1 MKNVFFSL
9 LLILS
14 VNAAHADSETAQK
27 LQGTWI
33 AGDVET
39 MMLQSKVAIKGDQ
52 LTWTLS
58 MGQCMKETEEGNCLY
73 GVTHHF
79 VNIGTFTI
87 IGDAPNAPGAKI
99 MQVKFHGIGNPF
111 FGPLTEQNGDSEDIA
126 KIVENAVEKD
136 FELDVLLRLDAND
149 TILAFG
155 SLETTLEDASDKS
168 HIDSDFAYLKQ
179 P

>member
-33 AGDVET
+33 AGDVESF
-39 MMLQSKVAIKGDQ
+39 QSIVAIKGDQ

-58 MGQCMKETEEGNCLY
+58 LPQCLKETGEGDCLY
-73 GVTHHF
+73 AVTHHF
-79 VNIGTFTI
+79 VNTGTFNI
-87 IGDAPNAPGAKI
+87 VGDAPNAPGAKI

-111 FGPLTEQNGDSEDIA
+111 FGPLTELPQDAEDLISA
-126 KIVENAVEKD
+126 VNATKEKD
-136 FELDVLLRLDAND
+136 FELDVLFQLDAND

-155 SLETTLEDASDKS
+155 SLETSLEDASDKS
-168 HIDSDFAYLKQ
+168 HVDSDFAYIKQ